1 MKINFDSIIPVYL
14 QIAQAI
20 EDDILMDKLKEGD
33 NCYSQLVIS
42 KEIGV
47 NPATAAKGIYLLV
60 QKGVLD
66 KQRGLSMVVAKGA
79 KDLILNDKIK
89 NNLSRLIE
97 GLINEAD
104 KLNFSKAELFKLIET
119 HYTERGEKNE

>member
-1 MKINFDSIIPVYL
+1 
-14 QIAQAI
+14 
-20 EDDILMDKLKEGD
+20 MDKLRRAIIAIAA
-33 NCYSQLVIS
+33 VIS
-42 KEIGV
+42 KENASIRRQQQR
-47 NPATAAKGIYLLV
+47 KYLLV